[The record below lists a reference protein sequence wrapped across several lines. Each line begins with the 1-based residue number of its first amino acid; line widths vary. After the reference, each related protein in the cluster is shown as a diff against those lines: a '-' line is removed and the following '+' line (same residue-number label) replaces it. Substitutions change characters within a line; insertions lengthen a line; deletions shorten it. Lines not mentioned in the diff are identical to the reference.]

1 MQVTHTSDR
10 ITHAVIGGEEKIQ
23 MKVNADAAFF
33 HMLSDTLYSDK
44 PMAVVREVLCNA
56 WDAHIEAENT
66 HTPIKVYFSEDNE
79 FVVEDFGKGI
89 PKDKM
94 GDIYGTLG
102 GSTKQKNSEVTG
114 GFGLGC
120 KSPFALVDS
129 FQVESSHEGVRTIYR
144 ISKSSAERN
153 GLPTITPMLSIPCT
167 KPGLKV
173 SIPLDG
179 NRVSRNTMLHN
190 ARMVV
195 RNGGM
200 LAEVSGN
207 VVPTLPIAEAKNGF
221 LIARGPHA
229 EHMPGS
235 ICVLYGNVIY
245 PVSDHDDYEYLYDEC
260 KDWLRLSGDYN
271 SALVLKAQ
279 PNTIEVTPSRE
290 SLSMVPT
297 TKNTLHGLLEKFHSY
312 MKNNLDGAM
321 LQLLKHNNEKALE
334 SAQWGQLMQQ
344 GAIPVVNQASLNE
357 FLKPGDI
364 IGDTILTAAG
374 VALWIFSVWGP
385 DVVKRLP
392 NGKAILARDR
402 VNRVAMLRKCPE
414 VDQVLLGQLLRVH
427 RKCPTKRPADSTR
440 NFVSAA
446 FRKIFMK
453 DMLMGPVQSRRFVV
467 NHSRDMTV
475 LTSNR
480 DWMSSAALPEFHPI
494 QPLLLYSFQK
504 RIVVLTHSS
513 KDVESRILKHPLSG
527 EYFKKGVRTHF
538 FTYVTPRS
546 AKTLAEVR
554 NHFNSL
560 ENVALLDLTKEIEYI
575 PPAERIKTKKVKME
589 GFATL
594 RTARKTDY
602 FSQELAKTGTEHR
615 TDKPVAFSYL
625 FSKSNTYHARTEL
638 PGFRSA
644 VAVHI
649 LKVWGDKVAIAH
661 SIHDEKKFIAMG
673 LPTLEEYVQAE
684 MLKFVRTNKK
694 ALLKYVGSSWA
705 AAQRVFEPDDEYG
718 SGYTICKHL
727 LETNEWRDALGIKTG
742 LSPELV
748 AKWNLLCV
756 YRDNVRRYT
765 TAHKEL
771 ESACEFLDTA
781 APTAKV
787 RELVN
792 TIKDYP
798 TFNLLCSNSTIK
810 FLKQAET
817 KEETFHMLQTM
828 LKRSKQCQKKS
839 AS

>member
-56 WDAHIEAENT
+56 WDAHIEAGNK

-94 GDIYGTLG
+94 GDHYGTLG

-129 FQVESSHEGVRTIYR
+129 FQVESSNGGIRTIYR

-153 GLPTITPMLSIPCT
+153 GLPTITPMLSIPCD

-179 NRVSRNTMLHN
+179 NQVSRNTMLNN
-190 ARMVV
+190 ARRVI

-200 LAEVSGN
+200 LAEISGQ
-207 VVPTLPIAEAKNGF
+207 VVPTLPIEEAKNGF
-221 LIARGPHA
+221 LIARGQYA
-229 EHMPGS
+229 DNMPGA

-245 PVSDHDDYEYLYDEC
+245 PVADHEDYEHLYEDC
-260 KDWLRLSGDYN
+260 KDWIRLSGDYT
-271 SALVLKAQ
+271 SVLVLKAQ

-297 TKNTLHGLLEKFHSY
+297 TKKTLHGLLEKFDSY
-312 MKNNLDGAM
+312 MKHNLNAAM
-321 LQLLKHNNEKALE
+321 LQVLKHNNEQALACE
-334 SAQWGQLMQQ
+334 QWSRLMQQ
-344 GAIPVVNQASLNE
+344 GVLSAVNQASLNE

-374 VALWIFSVWGP
+374 HALWLFSFRGP

-392 NGKAILARDR
+392 NGKSILVKDR
-402 VNRVAMLRKCPE
+402 VNRLSMLRKCPD
-414 VDQVLLGQLLRVH
+414 VDQVLLGQLIRLH
-427 RKCPTKRPADSTR
+427 RKCPPERPADSIR
-440 NFVSAA
+440 SYVSAA

-453 DMLMGPVQSRRFVV
+453 DMLMGPVQSRRFVIT
-467 NHSRDMTV
+467 HLREMT
-475 LTSNR
+475 TIANNS
-480 DWMSSAALPEFHPI
+480 DWLCTTALPEFHPI
-494 QPLLLYSFQK
+494 QPLLLYAFQE

-513 KDVESRILKHPLSG
+513 KNVEERIAKHPLHG
-527 EYFKKGVRTHF
+527 DYFKKGVRTHF

-560 ENVALLDLTKEIEYI
+560 ENVAVLDLTKEIEYI
-575 PPAERIKTKKVKME
+575 PPAERVKAKKVKMV
-589 GFATL
+589 GYATL
-594 RTARKTDY
+594 STARASDY

-615 TDKPVAFSYL
+615 TDNPVAFSYL

-638 PGFRSA
+638 PGFRAA
-644 VAVHI
+644 VAVHV
-649 LKVWGDKVAIAH
+649 LKVWGDRVAVAH
-661 SIHDEKKFIAMG
+661 SIHDEKKFVAMG
-673 LPTLEEYVQAE
+673 LPTLEEYVHAE

-694 ALLKYVGSSWA
+694 ILLKYMGSSWA
-705 AAQRVFEPDDEYG
+705 AAQRVFEPDDEYN
-718 SGYTICKHL
+718 SGFNICKYL
-727 LETNEWRDALGIKTG
+727 LETNEWRAALGFKTE
-742 LSPELV
+742 LSPELL
-748 AKWNLLCV
+748 AKWKLLCV
-756 YRDNVRRYT
+756 YRDSLRRYS

-781 APTAKV
+781 SPSTKV
-787 RELVN
+787 RELV
-792 TIKDYP
+792 TLIKDYP
-798 TFNLLCSNSTIK
+798 MFNLLCSNSTTK

-817 KEETFHMLQTM
+817 KEETFHMLQNM